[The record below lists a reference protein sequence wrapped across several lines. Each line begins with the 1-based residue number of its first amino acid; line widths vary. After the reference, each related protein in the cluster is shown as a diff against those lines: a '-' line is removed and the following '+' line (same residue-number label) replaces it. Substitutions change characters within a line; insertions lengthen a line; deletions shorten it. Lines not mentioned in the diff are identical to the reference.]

1 MSRRYPAT
9 PLVGV
14 GTIILKNDKVLLV
27 KRGAEPA
34 YGKWSVPGGMLELGE
49 ALRDAAA
56 REAKEETGLEVEV
69 GPLVDVVERVIR
81 DADGHILYHFIIV
94 DFAAKWLGGEPIA
107 ASDALEARWVD
118 LDELETFDTTH
129 GLVPVI
135 RKAKELVDGSVPGA
149 D

>member
-1 MSRRYPAT
+1 MSREYSAV

-14 GTIILKNDKVLLV
+14 GTIVFKGNKVLLV

-34 YGKWSVPGGMLELGE
+34 YGKWSVPGGMLDLGE
-49 ALRDAAA
+49 SLRDAAA
-56 REAKEETGLEVEV
+56 REAKEETGLDVAV
-69 GPLVDVVERVIR
+69 GPMVDVVERVIR
-81 DADGHILYHFIIV
+81 DESGQIRYHFIIV
-94 DFAAKWLGGEPIA
+94 DFAARWVKGEPKA

-118 LDELETFDTTH
+118 LEELEELETTE

-135 RKAKELVDGSVPGA
+135 RRAKEMIDGTVAAA